1 MYWLV
6 EEDKQLEYLLNS
18 GYKEAFI
25 EVIPLNDQVHPNNN
39 KISLVYLRPL
49 NALKGFMVCV
59 THSETFSVDITLL
72 NTLIS
77 KFDVLYC
84 RDKKEMLH
92 YFPSKAL
99 YDINTPPHPYIRPT
113 TRVHDV
119 MYNKHKEN
127 PNINLFIPVVKHYEL
142 CETIFENLKANINI
156 KKTDYDKFFN
166 SRVSVVF
173 NAIERNGIRIHNDT
187 FEGYFHPVSGE
198 YVHTQFNLKTL
209 TTRPSNKF
217 KGVNYAALNKENGC
231 RKSFIPRNDY
241 FLELDISAYHPSL
254 CCRLVDY
261 KFPTADIHK
270 HMAKMYKVDYQ
281 KSKELTFKQLYGGV
295 FDKYKDLEFFSK
307 ISKYVEDMWKT
318 FSSGG
323 EIKCP
328 ISGYIYQKDTYK
340 EMNPQKLF
348 NYLLQNLETAM
359 NVRILWDVLKILRNC
374 KTKLILYTYDSFLF
388 DVDEEEEEVID
399 KIKDVFQKYELNL
412 KMKQGYDYDFR

>member
-84 RDKKEMLH
+84 RDKKEILH

-113 TRVHDV
+113 TRAHDV
-119 MYNKHKEN
+119 MYNKHREN

-281 KSKELTFKQLYGGV
+281 KSKELTFKQLYFQV
-295 FDKYKDLEFFSK
+295 KLK
-307 ISKYVEDMWKT
+307 IS
-318 FSSGG
+318 
-323 EIKCP
+323 
-328 ISGYIYQKDTYK
+328 
-340 EMNPQKLF
+340 
-348 NYLLQNLETAM
+348 
-359 NVRILWDVLKILRNC
+359 
-374 KTKLILYTYDSFLF
+374 
-388 DVDEEEEEVID
+388 
-399 KIKDVFQKYELNL
+399 
-412 KMKQGYDYDFR
+412 